1 VGRKP
6 WLSILAL
13 LILAAGLGVLLYP
26 TAQNFLYDR
35 ETEQMKREFLQNPGD
50 FDALYAFLKAE
61 NERLFETG
69 QNELK
74 DAFSYEQPAVDLSA
88 YGIRDNIIGFVSI
101 PAIDI
106 ELPILLGANKTNMMK
121 GAVHLTETS
130 YPIGGGNTNCVI
142 AAHRGQTVRQFRNI
156 HKIQIGDEVIITNFR
171 ETLTYRAAEIRV
183 IWPWETDTILIQP
196 GQEVI
201 SLLSCH
207 PLGDNTPRNQRYLV
221 VCERAPADTE
231 RAKIK

>member
-35 ETEQMKREFLQNPGD
+35 DTEKMKREFLQNTGD
-50 FDALYAFLKAE
+50 YDALYAFLKAE

-69 QNELK
+69 QTDLK
-74 DAFSYEQPAVDLSA
+74 DAFSYEQSAVDLSA

-106 ELPILLGANKTNMMK
+106 ELPILLGANKVNMMK

-130 YPIGGGNTNCVI
+130 YPIGGGNTNSVI
-142 AAHRGQTVRQFRNI
+142 AAHRGQTVRQLRNI
-156 HKIQIGDEVIITNFR
+156 HKIQIGDEIIITNFR
-171 ETLTYRAAEIRV
+171 EALTYRAAEIRI

-196 GQEVI
+196 DREVV

-221 VCERAPADTE
+221 VCERV
-231 RAKIK
+231 K